1 MLKKVKAEK
10 LKPGMFVHDF
20 NCGWLNHPFLRN
32 RVLLQSDADIEKVL
46 AQRIHDVYIDTDRG
60 LDADDAPT
68 EEFVDEVIQTEIA
81 KLAPEKPRP
90 RASAPLAEEIENAKL
105 LLEDSKQQTRV
116 LMDAVRMGM
125 KLDLPQVG
133 IVVEKITE
141 SVLRNKD
148 ALVSLAR
155 IKNKDEYTYL
165 HSISVAALC
174 ISFGHH
180 LNLDASQIKA
190 LGVGGLLHDIGKVKI
205 PLEVLNN
212 PGALT
217 DAEFEVMKT
226 HVAHG
231 DCILRETDG
240 IDESSICV
248 TRHHHER
255 LDGTGYP
262 DGLKGDQISQ
272 FGQLSAI
279 VDIYDALSSERCYKD
294 AIAPTDALR
303 KLMEWSESYVNRG
316 MVEQFIMHMGIY
328 PIGTVVRLRSG
339 FIGVVIEQGEKS
351 LIDPVVRAVYDT
363 KRDKLVI
370 PFEINLSSRPAGLR
384 LDEIIGCEAPDSWN
398 IQPEKYLAG

>member
-1 MLKKVKAEK
+1 MIKKVKAEK

-20 NCGWLNHPFLRN
+20 NCGWLSHPFLRN
-32 RVLLQSDADIEKVL
+32 HVLLQSDADIEKIL
-46 AQRIHDVYIDTDRG
+46 AQRIRDVYIDTDQG
-60 LDADDAPT
+60 IDADDAPT
-68 EEFVDEVIQTEIA
+68 EEFVDEVIQTEITRLVP
-81 KLAPEKPRP
+81 KKPRP
-90 RASAPLAEEIENAKL
+90 RDSVPLAEEIENANL

-155 IKNKDEYTYL
+155 IKSKDEYTDL

-180 LNLDASQIKA
+180 LNLDADQIKA
-190 LGVGGLLHDIGKVKI
+190 LGIGGLLHDIGKVKI
-205 PLEVLNN
+205 PLEVLNS
-212 PGALT
+212 PGMLT
-217 DAEFEVMKT
+217 DAQFEVMKT
-226 HVAHG
+226 HVTHG
-231 DCILRETDG
+231 DCILRESGD

-294 AIAPTDALR
+294 AMAPTDALR

-384 LDEIIGCEAPDSWN
+384 LDEIIGCEAPDYWN
-398 IQPEKYLAG
+398 IQPAKYLAL